1 MKKVLK
7 KLALNRETLAS
18 LQPDVL
24 EGIAGGNHQSAI
36 VSVTKTI
43 TPTTSTT
50 RPPRTISVCPSIFN
64 CPSIPSLASA
74 AASAAGGGQGGQ

>member
-24 EGIAGGNHQSAI
+24 EAVGGGNAASITA
-36 VSVTKTI
+36 TTRTI
-43 TPTTSTT
+43 TTTTT
-50 RPPRTISVCPSIFN
+50 TTQPPRTISICPSLFN
-64 CPSIPSLASA
+64 CPSVPSLASA
-74 AASAAGGGQGGQ
+74 AGGGKEGQ

>member
-24 EGIAGGNHQSAI
+24 EGIAGGNQQSAA
-36 VSVTKTI
+36 VSVTRTL
-43 TPTTSTT
+43 TTTSTT
-50 RPPRTISVCPSIFN
+50 QPPRTISICPSVFN
-64 CPSIPSLASA
+64 CPSIPSLPSL
-74 AASAAGGGQGGQ
+74 GGGGKEGQ